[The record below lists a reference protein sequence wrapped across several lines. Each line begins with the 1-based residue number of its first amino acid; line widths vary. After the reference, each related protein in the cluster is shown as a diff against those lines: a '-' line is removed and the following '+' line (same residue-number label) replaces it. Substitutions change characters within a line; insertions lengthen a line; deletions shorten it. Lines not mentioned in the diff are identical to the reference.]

1 MYVGWESVMFPSG
14 VIESEVQVSLDFS
27 VPSLPQNKGHVKPT
41 KRMTEPSD
49 NGDWKRER
57 EKKKITSFE
66 VSV

>member
-1 MYVGWESVMFPSG
+1 MFSSG

-27 VPSLPQNKGHVKPT
+27 VPSLPQNKEHVKPT
-41 KRMTEPSD
+41 KRMTEPVMMEIE
-49 NGDWKRER
+49 RER